1 MLLDGKKCLSWMAH
15 GCEEVAALI
24 ANLILM
30 LFRKSGMDG
39 RPRPPL
45 LTGEKVLLA
54 LIVACLGYKN
64 FSIIFSIRVI

>member
-30 LFRKSGMDG
+30 LSRKSGMDG
-39 RPRPPL
+39 RPSSGWREGSAG
-45 LTGEKVLLA
+45 TESSVSR
-54 LIVACLGYKN
+54 I
-64 FSIIFSIRVI
+64 